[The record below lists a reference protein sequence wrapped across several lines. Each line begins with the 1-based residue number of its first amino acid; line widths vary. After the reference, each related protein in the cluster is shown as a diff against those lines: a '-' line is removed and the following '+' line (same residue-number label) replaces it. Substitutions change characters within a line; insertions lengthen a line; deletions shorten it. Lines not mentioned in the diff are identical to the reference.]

1 MTMADADGGG
11 QKQLL
16 VGSDDFEV
24 IRTQERP
31 SSVGGSMHGPTGIK
45 APILCATSEDL
56 PPVLTPPDMFF
67 DARLPRTC
75 STLTQSHSEPKI
87 TCWP

>member
-31 SSVGGSMHGPTGIK
+31 SSVGGSMHGPTGMK
-45 APILCATSEDL
+45 APVVVRHRRTCLL
-56 PPVLTPPDMFF
+56 Y
-67 DARLPRTC
+67 LPRLIC
-75 STLTQSHSEPKI
+75 FSTPVCREPAQL
-87 TCWP
+87 